1 MGPIRV
7 GLVVVAVIG
16 AAGAAWYFWPRE
28 RAPLPAPAPI
38 AQVKPA
44 PAPEP
49 APEHFPVPQV
59 QDEKEAKAPATPL
72 PALNDSDKA
81 AQDALAGLIGAD
93 ALRRFFNLEG
103 LVRNIVV
110 TVDNLPRKTFAMRLS
125 PLKPVGGLIATTGK
139 DEAMVVAAANAA
151 RYAPWVSALEKV
163 NAKKL
168 VALYVRLHP
177 LFQQA
182 YVELGY
188 PTGHF
193 NTRLVKVIDHL
204 LTAPEP
210 PEPLRL
216 TVPHVLH
223 EYADP
228 VLESESVR
236 PQGALSH
243 GQRQRGEGEGEAARD
258 PARASAGPMTG
269 CARAWRRRDRGPCAW
284 CCFPSRG

>member
-1 MGPIRV
+1 MGPIRI
-7 GLVVVAVIG
+7 GLVVVVVIG

-28 RAPLPAPAPI
+28 PALPPPAPAPI

-44 PAPEP
+44 PEP
-49 APEHFPVPQV
+49 APEHFPVPEIK
-59 QDEKEAKAPATPL
+59 DEKEAKAPATPL

-81 AQDALAGLIGAD
+81 AQEALASLLGND

-139 DEAMVVAAANAA
+139 DEAMVMAPANAA
-151 RYAPWVSALEKV
+151 RYTPWVNALEKV
-163 NAKKL
+163 SAKKL
-168 VALYVRLHP
+168 VALYVGLHP

-204 LTAPEP
+204 LTSPEP

-228 VLESESVR
+228 ALESESAGRKVLFR
-236 PQGALSH
+236 MGNAN
-243 GQRQRGEGEGEAARD
+243 AAKVKAKLRELRRELVQ
-258 PARASAGPMTG
+258 AR
-269 CARAWRRRDRGPCAW
+269 
-284 CCFPSRG
+284 